1 MILRQGTIAL
11 TWKLAG
17 ANLESY
23 PAIKVCSM
31 PQQSIT
37 PSLPTSLRKGQIGV
51 IHAFASLQQRRRN
64 AVVITHELIRTFDA

>member
-17 ANLESY
+17 AKLESY
-23 PAIKVCSM
+23 PATKVCSM

-37 PSLPTSLRKGQIGV
+37 PSLTTSLRKGQIGV
-51 IHAFASLQQRRRN
+51 IHAFATPAAAERRGDR
-64 AVVITHELIRTFDA
+64 HELLRTFGA

>member
-1 MILRQGTIAL
+1 
-11 TWKLAG
+11 
-17 ANLESY
+17 
-23 PAIKVCSM
+23 M

-37 PSLPTSLRKGQIGV
+37 PSLATSLRKGQIGV